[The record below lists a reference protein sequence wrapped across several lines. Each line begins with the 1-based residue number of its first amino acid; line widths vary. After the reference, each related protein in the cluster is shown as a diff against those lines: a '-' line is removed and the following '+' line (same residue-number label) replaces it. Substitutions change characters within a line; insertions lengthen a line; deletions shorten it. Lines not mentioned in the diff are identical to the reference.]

1 MDFAKKPVR
10 VVIYNQSYTL
20 RSSGDP
26 REIED
31 LARMIDDLMAGIASK
46 SGDVDPSRVAVL
58 ACLHMAD
65 RLRSLEK
72 ELAALRERVDQKS
85 REFSLLLERALE
97 EGTEPRPSGSG
108 F

>member
-1 MDFAKKPVR
+1 MDSVGAGKKPVR
-10 VVIYNQSYTL
+10 VTIYNQSYTL

-26 REIED
+26 GEIEE
-31 LARMIDDLMAGIASK
+31 LARLIDDLMAGIASK
-46 SGDVDPSRVAVL
+46 TRDADPSRVAVL

-72 ELAALRERVDQKS
+72 ELTALRERVDQKS

-97 EGTEPRPSGSG
+97 APEK
-108 F
+108 

>member
-1 MDFAKKPVR
+1 MDSVGAGKKPVR
-10 VVIYNQSYTL
+10 VTIYNQSYTL

-26 REIED
+26 GEIEE
-31 LARMIDDLMAGIASK
+31 LARLIDDLMADIAAK
-46 SGDVDPSRVAVL
+46 TRDADPSRVAVL

-72 ELAALRERVDQKS
+72 ELAALRERVDEKS

-97 EGTEPRPSGSG
+97 AD
-108 F
+108 